1 MVKLNDIL
9 MTLLTDHG
17 FFTER
22 INTEDGIIIRFGL
35 DNTSRYYLV
44 SNKNK
49 ATIINPS
56 KSIVEQVKEHNTT
69 WMVDFIHPD
78 SISELEKVLQDI
90 KHVEKLHRSSNV

>member
-1 MVKLNDIL
+1 MVELNDIL

-22 INTEDGIIIRFGL
+22 INSTDGIIIRFGF
-35 DNTSRYYLV
+35 DDTSRYYLV
-44 SNKNK
+44 SNENK

-56 KSIVEQVKEHNTT
+56 KSMVEQVKEHNTS
-69 WMVDFIHPD
+69 WMVDLIHPD

-90 KHVEKLHRSSNV
+90 KHVEKLRRSGNV